1 MALRNKA
8 FHQLRQLFQQHTA
21 RWQHELPDLT
31 KPQYAVMR
39 AIADKPSI
47 EQVAL
52 IEAAVSTKATLAEM
66 LARMENRG
74 LVRREHDPADKRRR
88 FVWLTAEGEKI
99 LAAAIPIGDSV
110 DEEFLGRLSGEE
122 QELFMQTG
130 AQDDERIGGKFPDAT
145 LSRLIQTTNTPTHQP
160 KEKRPAS
167 LETGLSDRCLLTR
180 GTALRYSAPA
190 FAGFRAN
197 GAGLQP
203 ESGEH
208 VHG

>member
-39 AIADKPSI
+39 AIADKPGI

-74 LVRREHDPADKRRR
+74 LVRRE
-88 FVWLTAEGEKI
+88 LTPLI
-99 LAAAIPIGDSV
+99 SGDA
-110 DEEFLGRLSGEE
+110 LSGC
-122 QELFMQTG
+122 L
-130 AQDDERIGGKFPDAT
+130 
-145 LSRLIQTTNTPTHQP
+145 P
-160 KEKRPAS
+160 KAKRY
-167 LETGLSDRCLLTR
+167 LLR
-180 GTALRYSAPA
+180 RYPLVTAWMRN
-190 FAGFRAN
+190 FWG
-197 GAGLQP
+197 
-203 ESGEH
+203 
-208 VHG
+208 V